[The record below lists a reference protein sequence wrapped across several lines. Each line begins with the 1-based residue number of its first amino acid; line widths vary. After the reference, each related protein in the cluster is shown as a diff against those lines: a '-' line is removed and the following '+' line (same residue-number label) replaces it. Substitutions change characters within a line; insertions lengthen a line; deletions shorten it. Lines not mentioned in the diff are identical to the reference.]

1 MSCLLHRQGHAKIV
15 PSRCLAA
22 MAEARGGWPKYVT
35 DMIASTDL
43 DDITEHGLFYRS
55 GCLSAAT

>member
-1 MSCLLHRQGHAKIV
+1 
-15 PSRCLAA
+15 

-35 DMIASTDL
+35 DMIASTNL